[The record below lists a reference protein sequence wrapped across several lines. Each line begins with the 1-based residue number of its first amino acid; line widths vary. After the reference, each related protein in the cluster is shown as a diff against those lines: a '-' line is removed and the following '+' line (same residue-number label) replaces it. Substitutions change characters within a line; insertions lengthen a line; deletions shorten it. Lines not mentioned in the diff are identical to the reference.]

1 MRPTAPI
8 QQGAELARGSLGCCH
23 HRALPPCQ
31 LRLCHRASLGQLSNL
46 LAKQPL
52 GGRGGRCVAA
62 TLRATVA
69 PSAASSLDFS
79 QAEHEAGSHGGS
91 WQDPRSLLPI
101 SNCFAAFPG
110 W

>member
-52 GGRGGRCVAA
+52 GGGGGAVRGSDLAGNGSTFSCIFPRFFTGRA
-62 TLRATVA
+62 
-69 PSAASSLDFS
+69 
-79 QAEHEAGSHGGS
+79 
-91 WQDPRSLLPI
+91 
-101 SNCFAAFPG
+101 
-110 W
+110 